1 MTYMQGG
8 QLVFIYKQEWT
19 GNRAVNTS
27 EIIRPYISAEN
38 CFSQR
43 PTFEEGTVT
52 IRLERV

>member
-8 QLVFIYKQEWT
+8 QLVFIYKQVWT